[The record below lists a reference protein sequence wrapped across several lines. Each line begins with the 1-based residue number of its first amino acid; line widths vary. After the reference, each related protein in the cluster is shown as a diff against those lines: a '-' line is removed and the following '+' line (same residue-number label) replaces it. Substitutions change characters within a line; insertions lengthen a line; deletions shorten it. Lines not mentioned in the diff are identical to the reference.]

1 MSIYSLPFILFFFLL
16 ILPCYRC
23 VEVSF
28 ELDLRKGLLLCAPDL
43 TEDTVTWIEAQDGG
57 WQTRT
62 RLETRRDGTEIIEG
76 STSCDSGEAAK

>member
-1 MSIYSLPFILFFFLL
+1 MNYGFLCFLAWLPFILFFFLL
-16 ILPCYRC
+16 ILLPCYRC

-57 WQTRT
+57 WQ
-62 RLETRRDGTEIIEG
+62 RLEL
-76 STSCDSGEAAK
+76 DSRLDVTGPK